1 MNRIDSS
8 LPLATLMLLMAGL
21 VTLSTAAPEFGFVT
35 KQAGFMAVGF
45 VLAAVI
51 FFLGR
56 RRIMAVVTPLYWTTI
71 GLLVLTHLIG
81 TEINGAKSWLIL
93 GPLPGFQPSE
103 LAKISLTL
111 ALAKAL
117 HEKPITSFA
126 SYVRP
131 AMILVVPFGL
141 VFLEPDL
148 GSSLV
153 LAAIGA
159 GMLVVRGIPWRHLLL
174 FVIVI
179 GVAAPTVVWPN
190 LKPHQKTRLSSFLNP
205 EADPKGS
212 GFQVI
217 QSRIAIGS
225 GGVFGKGYKE
235 GTQAQLGFIPYRYS
249 DFIYPVLA
257 EEGGLVAAVSLLA
270 LYALLFWRLASLAAE
285 CPYERDQLAIV
296 GVLSLLSFQVIVNIG
311 VTLGLAPVTGITL
324 PLVSYGGTSLI
335 STLLSLSLAFV
346 IHRDR
351 YKDW

>member
-1 MNRIDSS
+1 MNRIDMS
-8 LPLATLMLLMAGL
+8 LPLATLVLLMAGL
-21 VTLSTAAPEFGFVT
+21 VTLSTAAPEFEFVT

-51 FFLGR
+51 LFLGR
-56 RRIMAVVTPLYWTTI
+56 RRIMAIVTPLYWTSI

-131 AMILVVPFGL
+131 ALILMLPFGL

-257 EEGGLVAAVSLLA
+257 EEGGFVAAVSLLA
-270 LYALLFWRLASLAAE
+270 LYALLFWRLAALAAE

-296 GVLSLLSFQVIVNIG
+296 GILSLLSFQVIINIG

>member
-1 MNRIDSS
+1 MNRLDLS
-8 LPLATLMLLMAGL
+8 LPFTTLILLAAGL
-21 VTLSTAAPEFGFVT
+21 VTLSTAAPEFGFVS
-35 KQAGFMAVGF
+35 KQAGFMVVGF
-45 VLAAVI
+45 VFAGIILLA
-51 FFLGR
+51 GR
-56 RRIMAVVTPLYWTTI
+56 RRIMAVVTPLYWLTI

-103 LAKISLTL
+103 LAKISLVL
-111 ALAKAL
+111 ALANAL
-117 HEKPITSFA
+117 HEKPIQSLA
-126 SYVRP
+126 GYIRP
-131 AMILVVPFGL
+131 ALIVALPFGL

-153 LAAIGA
+153 LAAIGG
-159 GMLVVRGIPWRHLLL
+159 GMLLVRGIPWRHLLL

-179 GVAAPTVVWPN
+179 GVALPTVVWPN
-190 LKPHQKTRLSSFLNP
+190 LQPHQKTRLTSFLNP

-225 GGVFGKGYKE
+225 GGIFGKGYKE

-257 EEGGLVAAVSLLA
+257 EEGGFVAAVSLLA
-270 LYALLFWRLASLAAE
+270 LYALLFWRLAALAAE

-296 GVLSLLSFQVIVNIG
+296 GVLSLIAFQVIVNIG
-311 VTLGLAPVTGITL
+311 VTIGLAPVTGITL
-324 PLVSYGGTSLI
+324 PLVSYGGTSLL
-335 STLLSLSLAFV
+335 STIVALSLAFV